1 MFRLACVQS
10 NPNLIRVL
18 RSSHRSNTT
27 AILDCRRALARSQST
42 RAEGVKIKVAFHCTD
57 LAFYALLFAF
67 NVELVAFHTVL

>member
-10 NPNLIRVL
+10 NPNLIRVP
-18 RSSHRSNTT
+18 SHRSNTT